1 MHGISISQAVTLA
14 KTHFLITGDVSVLDG
29 DEDFNFKITTA
40 STSYVLK
47 ISSANLQRLET
58 QNKILH
64 FLSQK
69 NGSHNSNRTFSIK
82 ISFHS

>member
-1 MHGISISQAVTLA
+1 MHGISISQAVTIA

-58 QNKILH
+58 HLPCHRYFQ
-64 FLSQK
+64 
-69 NGSHNSNRTFSIK
+69 IK
-82 ISFHS
+82 KEIYAQQ

>member
-1 MHGISISQAVTLA
+1 MHGISISQAVTIA

-58 QNKILH
+58 QNKVLH
-64 FLSQK
+64 RRFIAFNVVAVVCNQCIRTQSQ
-69 NGSHNSNRTFSIK
+69 
-82 ISFHS
+82 